1 MPEWLVPAGMLIVGL
16 VLLATA
22 ADRFVVAAAR
32 LSKLWGVSPILIG
45 ALVVGMG
52 TSSPELLVSVLAAL
66 GGEVDLA
73 VGNAVGSN
81 VANVTLV
88 LGATAVLTPLAGN
101 LRVLR
106 REGILM
112 FIAVSAFAATLYD
125 FELTR
130 VEGLGLL
137 GFMVVA
143 AYLVVRWARADQ
155 ADGLSMSDPDVD
167 DATDISWPKEVGMGL
182 LSLGLTLA
190 GAELLVTGGVE
201 LASQMG
207 VDSAFVGL
215 TLVAVGTSLPELATS
230 IAGVRRGE
238 HDMVIGN
245 VVGSN
250 LFNAL
255 AVAGVAGSISPGG
268 IDDSFRLA
276 SLVMVGC
283 AGLAGILAFTGR
295 ELVRWEGVLLLSG
308 FGGFVYLSYIG

>member
-1 MPEWLVPAGMLIVGL
+1 MLLGGL

-22 ADRFVVAAAR
+22 ADRFVLAAAR

-66 GGEVDLA
+66 SGEVDLA

-88 LGATAVLTPLAGN
+88 LGATALLAPLTGN

-112 FIAVSAFAATLYD
+112 FIAVSGFAAALYD
-125 FELTR
+125 LKLERFE
-130 VEGLGLL
+130 GIALL
-137 GFMVVA
+137 GSMVFASV
-143 AYLVVRWARADQ
+143 LVVRWARADQ
-155 ADGLSMSDPDVD
+155 RDGLAMPDED
-167 DATDISWPKEVGMGL
+167 DTDVSEIRRGKEIGMGVL
-182 LSLGLTLA
+182 AMALTLL
-190 GAELLVTGGVE
+190 GAELLVRGGTD
-201 LASQMG
+201 LAAQIG

-255 AVAGVAGSISPGG
+255 AVAGTAGTLGPGDVDPG
-268 IDDSFRLA
+268 FRLT

-283 AGLAGILAFTGR
+283 AALAGVLAYTGR
-295 ELVRWEGVLLLSG
+295 ELVRWEGLLLLSG
-308 FGGFVYLSYIG
+308 FAGFVWLSYIG

>member
-1 MPEWLVPAGMLIVGL
+1 MGWLLPAVMLLGGL

-22 ADRFVVAAAR
+22 ADRFVLAAAR

-52 TSSPELLVSVLAAL
+52 TSSPELLVSVLAAIS
-66 GGEVDLA
+66 GEVDLA

-88 LGATAVLTPLAGN
+88 LGATALLAPLTGN

-112 FIAVSAFAATLYD
+112 FIAVSGFAAALYD
-125 FELTR
+125 LELQRFEGVALLLTM
-130 VEGLGLL
+130 GI
-137 GFMVVA
+137 A
-143 AYLVVRWARADQ
+143 ALLVVRWARADQ
-155 ADGLSMSDPDVD
+155 RDGLAMPDED
-167 DATDISWPKEVGMGL
+167 DTDIKEIRWPREVGMGL
-182 LSLGLTLA
+182 LALGLTLV
-190 GAELLVTGGVE
+190 GAELLVRGGTD
-201 LASQMG
+201 LAAQIG

-255 AVAGVAGSISPGG
+255 AVAGTAGTLGPGE
-268 IDDSFRLA
+268 IDPSFRLA

-283 AGLAGILAFTGR
+283 AALAGLLAYTGR
-295 ELVRWEGVLLLSG
+295 ELVRWEGAVLLSG
-308 FGGFVYLSYIG
+308 FAGFVWLSYIG

>member
-112 FIAVSAFAATLYD
+112 FVAVSAFAATLYD

-130 VEGLGLL
+130 VEGVGLL

-155 ADGLSMSDPDVD
+155 ADGLAMSDPDVD
-167 DATDISWPKEVGMGL
+167 DATDISWPREVGMGL
-182 LSLGLTLA
+182 FSLALTLT
-190 GAELLVTGGVE
+190 GAELLVTGGVD

-255 AVAGVAGSISPGG
+255 AVAGVAGSLSPGS

-276 SLVMVGC
+276 SMVMVGC
-283 AGLAGILAFTGR
+283 AALAGILAFTGR
-295 ELVRWEGVLLLSG
+295 ELVRWEGALLLCG

>member
-1 MPEWLVPAGMLIVGL
+1 MLVGGL
-16 VLLATA
+16 LLLATA
-22 ADRFVVAAAR
+22 ADRFVLAAAR
-32 LSKLWGVSPILIG
+32 ISKLWGVSPILIG

-66 GGEVDLA
+66 GGELDLA

-88 LGATAVLTPLAGN
+88 LGATSVLVPLSGN

-112 FIAVSAFAATLYD
+112 FVAVAGFAAALYD
-125 FELTR
+125 LKLERFE
-130 VEGLGLL
+130 GIALL
-137 GFMVVA
+137 SSMLVAGF
-143 AYLVVRWARADQ
+143 LVVRWARADQ
-155 ADGLSMSDPDVD
+155 RAGLAMPDD
-167 DATDISWPKEVGMGL
+167 DDTETSEISWPREVGMG
-182 LSLGLTLA
+182 SLALALTLL
-190 GAELLVTGGVE
+190 GAELLVRGGTD
-201 LASQMG
+201 LATQLG
-207 VDSAFVGL
+207 VDEAFIGL

-255 AVAGVAGSISPGG
+255 AVGGVAGTIGPGT
-268 IDDSFRLA
+268 IDPGFRLT

-283 AGLAGILAFTGR
+283 AALAGLLALTGR
-295 ELVRWEGVLLLSG
+295 ELVRWEGILLLLG
-308 FGGFVYLSYIG
+308 FAGFVWLSFVG

>member
-1 MPEWLVPAGMLIVGL
+1 MGWLLPAVMLIGGL

-22 ADRFVVAAAR
+22 ADRFVLAAAR

-66 GGEVDLA
+66 SGEVDLA

-88 LGATAVLTPLAGN
+88 LGATAVLVPLTGN
-101 LRVLR
+101 LRVLQ

-112 FIAVSAFAATLYD
+112 FVAVSGFAFAIYD
-125 FELTR
+125 LRLER
-130 VEGLGLL
+130 YEGIGLL
-137 GFMVVA
+137 CSMLFA
-143 AYLVVRWARADQ
+143 AILVVRWARADQ
-155 ADGLSMSDPDVD
+155 RAGLAMPDED
-167 DATDISWPKEVGMGL
+167 DTEISEISWAKEVGMGL
-182 LSLGLTLA
+182 LALGLTLL
-190 GAELLVTGGVE
+190 GAELLVRGGTT
-201 LASQMG
+201 LADQIG

-255 AVAGVAGSISPGG
+255 AVAGTAGTLGPGP
-268 IDDSFRLA
+268 IDPGFRLT

-283 AGLAGILAFTGR
+283 AALAGLLAFTGR
-295 ELVRWEGVLLLSG
+295 ELVRWEGILLLAG
-308 FGGFVYLSYIG
+308 FGGFVWLSYIGG

>member
-1 MPEWLVPAGMLIVGL
+1 MGWLLPAVMLLGGL

-22 ADRFVVAAAR
+22 ADRFVLAAAR

-66 GGEVDLA
+66 SGEVDLA
-73 VGNAVGSN
+73 IGNAVGSN

-88 LGATAVLTPLAGN
+88 LGATAMLVPLTGN
-101 LRVLR
+101 LRVLQ

-112 FIAVSAFAATLYD
+112 FIAVCGFAAAIYDLELKRYEGIALLGSMAFAA
-125 FELTR
+125 F
-130 VEGLGLL
+130 
-137 GFMVVA
+137 
-143 AYLVVRWARADQ
+143 LVVRWARADQ
-155 ADGLSMSDPDVD
+155 RAGLAMPDDDPDG
-167 DATDISWPKEVGMGL
+167 DAVSKNKEIGMGL
-182 LSLGLTLA
+182 LALGLTLL
-190 GAELLVTGGVE
+190 GAELLVRGGTD
-201 LASQMG
+201 LADQIG

-255 AVAGVAGSISPGG
+255 AVAGVAGTLDPGSV
-268 IDDSFRLA
+268 DSGFRLA

-283 AGLAGILAFTGR
+283 AALAGLLAFTGR
-295 ELVRWEGVLLLSG
+295 ELVRWEGILLLAG

>member
-1 MPEWLVPAGMLIVGL
+1 MEWLLPAVMLLGGL

-22 ADRFVVAAAR
+22 ADRFVLAAAR

-52 TSSPELLVSVLAAL
+52 TSSPELLVSILAAIS
-66 GGEVDLA
+66 GEVDLA
-73 VGNAVGSN
+73 IGNAIGSN

-88 LGATAVLTPLAGN
+88 LGATAVLVPLTGN
-101 LRVLR
+101 LRVLQ

-112 FIAVSAFAATLYD
+112 FVAVCGFAAAIYDLELKLY
-125 FELTR
+125 
-130 VEGLGLL
+130 EGIAMLVS
-137 GFMVVA
+137 MVFA
-143 AYLVVRWARADQ
+143 AILVVRWARADQ
-155 ADGLSMSDPDVD
+155 QEGLAMPDD
-167 DATDISWPKEVGMGL
+167 DDTDVAEISRNKEIGMGVL
-182 LSLGLTLA
+182 ALALTLL
-190 GAELLVTGGVE
+190 GAELLVRGGTD
-201 LASQMG
+201 LADQLG

-255 AVAGVAGSISPGG
+255 AVAGVAGVLGPGVVDG
-268 IDDSFRLA
+268 GFRLA
-276 SLVMVGC
+276 SFVMVGC
-283 AGLAGILAFTGR
+283 AALAGLLAFTGR
-295 ELVRWEGVLLLSG
+295 ELVRWEALLLLAG

>member
-1 MPEWLVPAGMLIVGL
+1 MLLGGL

-22 ADRFVVAAAR
+22 ADRFVLAAAR

-52 TSSPELLVSVLAAL
+52 TSSPELLVSVLAAIS
-66 GGEVDLA
+66 GEVDLA

-88 LGATAVLTPLAGN
+88 LGATALLAPLTGN

-112 FIAVSAFAATLYD
+112 FIAVSGFAAALYD
-125 FELTR
+125 LKLERFE
-130 VEGLGLL
+130 GIALL
-137 GFMVVA
+137 GSMVFASV
-143 AYLVVRWARADQ
+143 LVVRWARADQ
-155 ADGLSMSDPDVD
+155 RDGLAMPDED
-167 DATDISWPKEVGMGL
+167 DTDVSEIRRGKEIGMGVL
-182 LSLGLTLA
+182 AMALTLL
-190 GAELLVTGGVE
+190 GAELLVRGGTD
-201 LASQMG
+201 LAAQIG

-255 AVAGVAGSISPGG
+255 AVAGTAGTLGPGDVDPG
-268 IDDSFRLA
+268 FRLT

-283 AGLAGILAFTGR
+283 AALAGVLAYTGR
-295 ELVRWEGVLLLSG
+295 ELVRWEGLLLLSG
-308 FGGFVYLSYIG
+308 FAGFVWLSYIG